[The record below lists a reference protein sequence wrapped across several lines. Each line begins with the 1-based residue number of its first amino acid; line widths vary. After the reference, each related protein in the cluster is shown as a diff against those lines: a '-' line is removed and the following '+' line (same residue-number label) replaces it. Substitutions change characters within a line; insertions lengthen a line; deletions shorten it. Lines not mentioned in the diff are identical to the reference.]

1 MTVYKRVIRDLGL
14 KESNEFQS
22 RITEIIDSTQTVI
35 LRFLRRREWIEELDN
50 VLAEATIMYFKRRY
64 PEYLNGVSEACFDT
78 QEISSVSDNGQSVSY
93 RSGTDCISAEA
104 KAAGLDDILGRYYAQ
119 FLSYR
124 RAWW

>member
-14 KESNEFQS
+14 KDNNEFQI

-93 RSGTDCISAEA
+93 RSGTDCICAEA
-104 KAAGLDDILGRYYAQ
+104 KAAGRDDVLGRYYSQ
-119 FLSYR
+119 LISYR